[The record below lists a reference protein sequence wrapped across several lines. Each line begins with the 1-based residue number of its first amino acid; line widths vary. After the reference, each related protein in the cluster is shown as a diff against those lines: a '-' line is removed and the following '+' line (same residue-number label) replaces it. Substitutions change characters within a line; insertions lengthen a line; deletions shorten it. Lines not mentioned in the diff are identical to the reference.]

1 MALSGVLTLALALAT
16 GAGGDRILLCR
27 PKVAGDPA
35 LARGEAVAE
44 AGRRHGRFLDYG
56 AVCED
61 AGEGARAARRM
72 GLSHAV
78 SSLAEG
84 RMEGSRYVL
93 RLSAAGEAVARAERT
108 VDVAPGANAVRPLR
122 EVLAQL
128 ARETP
133 AAPKPR
139 KARIAAWTIAGAGAA
154 AVAAGVVLAVR
165 ADRAADRANGA
176 TDAAAYVRA
185 KDEWKGKR
193 TGAGIALGAG
203 GAALA
208 AGLGWRF
215 GF

>member
-1 MALSGVLTLALALAT
+1 MALSGVLTLALALST

-44 AGRRHGRFLDYG
+44 AGRRHGQFLDYG

-84 RMEGSRYVL
+84 RMEGSRYAL
-93 RLSAAGEAVARAERT
+93 RLSAAGEGSSRAERA
-108 VDVAPGANAVRPLR
+108 VDVAPGADAVRPLR
-122 EVLAQL
+122 EALLQL
-128 ARETP
+128 ARELP
-133 AAPKPR
+133 EAPGRR
-139 KARIAAWTIAGAGAA
+139 KARIAAWTIAGAGAV
-154 AVAAGVVLAVR
+154 AVAAGAVLAVQ

-176 TDAAAYVRA
+176 TDDAAWVRA
-185 KDEWKGKR
+185 KDEWKQKR
-193 TGAGIALGAG
+193 AGAGIALGAG

-208 AGLGWRF
+208 AGLTWRF
-215 GF
+215 AF